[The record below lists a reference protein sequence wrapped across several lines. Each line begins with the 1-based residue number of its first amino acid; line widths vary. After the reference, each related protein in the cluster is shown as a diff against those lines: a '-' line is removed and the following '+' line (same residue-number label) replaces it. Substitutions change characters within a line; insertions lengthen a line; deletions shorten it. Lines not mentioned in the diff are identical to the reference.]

1 MSWLQEVFGRNKVV
15 IGMVNCPP
23 LPGTSHYDAEKGL
36 PFILERVEYDL
47 LALQE
52 GGIDAVLFHNE
63 NDRPF
68 VTDIGPEIVAT
79 MARAI
84 TQVLPKVRV
93 PFGVDV
99 LADTRSALAIALATG
114 AAFVREDSGSWI
126 EQAGEL
132 LRYRRRIGAGHIKVV
147 FSINTNVLANRE
159 LALVARSAASYH
171 GADAVS
177 VAYVGTPEREAAI
190 PDAPEALPGGHTPHP
205 AVRTSDLAV
214 VKRVAGAP
222 VFVNMGSRRENVAE
236 QLAIADGVIVGSD
249 LKVGG
254 ITWNEVDPAR
264 VRAYMAAADTV
275 PGR

>member
-1 MSWLQEVFGRNKVV
+1 MTWLKEAFGRNKVV

-23 LPGTSHYDAEKGL
+23 MPGTPHFDETRGL
-36 PFILERVEYDL
+36 PFILERVEHDL

-84 TQVLPKVRV
+84 SQVLPQVQV

-99 LADTRSALAIALATG
+99 LADAKSALAIALATG
-114 AAFVREDSGSWI
+114 ATFVREDSGSWV
-126 EQAGEL
+126 ENSGEL
-132 LRYRRRIGAGHIKVV
+132 LRYRRKIGASHIKLV
-147 FSINTNVLANRE
+147 FSINTHVLAYRE
-159 LALVARSAASYH
+159 LAEVAHNAPSYY

-177 VAYVGTPEREAAI
+177 VAYVGTPDREAAI
-190 PDAPEALPGGHTPHP
+190 PEAAEALPGGHTLHA
-205 AVRTSDLAV
+205 AVRTADLAL
-214 VKRVAGAP
+214 VKRVTSIP
-222 VFVNMGSRRENVAE
+222 VWVNVGSRRDNVAE

-249 LKVGG
+249 LKVNG
-254 ITWNEVDPAR
+254 ITWNEVDPQR
-264 VRAYMAAADTV
+264 VKAYMKVAQTV